1 MCPRLSEDQVNFSS
15 TGDTISSRFK
25 VKPECIF
32 FVLSILLM
40 TPSCDSAS
48 NRSSQPDP
56 ALVLPAR
63 IDAIFSGSKAKDAP
77 GGAVLVIKNG
87 QVVFRQGYGITDLR
101 SLHKIDERTNF
112 RLASVTKQFTAMAVM
127 LLVEDGK
134 LHYDDRLTDILP
146 EFADY
151 GKSVTI
157 RNLLNHT
164 SGLQDYEDL
173 MVNDLPGQEIPQIK
187 DAGVLDLLKKQ
198 RGTKFA
204 PGSRWDYSN
213 SGYAVLAMIV
223 QKISAQ
229 PFGQFLRDRI
239 FTPVGMRNTVAYE
252 KGTNEVRNRA
262 YGHTKSEDGWR
273 ETDQS
278 STSAVLGDGGIY
290 SSIEDM
296 SRWDQSWERHTL
308 LSESKLRPALTP
320 AQSLSGDL
328 LKGRDGKPVKYGFGW
343 FLDPYRG
350 HARMFHNG
358 ETIGFRNTIQRF
370 TDDKLTIVVVCNRAD
385 VNPEALALQVAD
397 LYFGAAN

>member
-1 MCPRLSEDQVNFSS
+1 
-15 TGDTISSRFK
+15 
-25 VKPECIF
+25 
-32 FVLSILLM
+32 M
-40 TPSCDSAS
+40 TPSCNSAAS
-48 NRSSQPDP
+48 HGGSQPDRAQVP
-56 ALVLPAR
+56 PAR
-63 IDAIFSGSKAKDAP
+63 IDAIFSGLKAKGAP

-87 QVVFRQGYGITDLR
+87 EVVFQQGYGVTDLR
-101 SLHKIDERTNF
+101 SLHKIDAHTNF

-127 LLVEDGK
+127 LLVEEGK
-134 LHYDDRLTDILP
+134 LRYDDRLTDIRP

-151 GKSVTI
+151 GKSITI

-173 MVNDLPGQEIPQIK
+173 MVNDRPGQEIPQIK
-187 DAGVLDLLKKQ
+187 DAGVLYLLKKQ

-204 PGSRWDYSN
+204 PGSQWDYSN

-223 QKISAQ
+223 QKVSAQ
-229 PFGQFLRDRI
+229 PFGQFLHDRI

-252 KGTNEVRNRA
+252 KAKNEVRNRA
-262 YGHTKSEDGWR
+262 IGYTKSDDGWH

-296 SRWDQSWERHTL
+296 ARWDQSLERHAL
-308 LSESKLRPALTP
+308 LSESKMRPALTP
-320 AQSLSGDL
+320 ARSLSGDL
-328 LKGRDGKPVKYGFGW
+328 PKGPDGKPVKYGFGW
-343 FLDPYRG
+343 FLDAYRG

-370 TDDKLTIVVVCNRAD
+370 MDDKLTMICI
-385 VNPEALALQVAD
+385 LARRTKKQAPPPNLLHHPNSPSILCQRP
-397 LYFGAAN
+397 AAQSDD